1 MVYADVD
8 GNIGWVA
15 AALTPVRKDWDGLL
29 PVPGAKGAYEWQ
41 KFLRLEELPQ
51 VHNPTNHYVAT
62 ANHNILPAGYEPQIA
77 YDWTPSYR
85 FARIKQRLEAK
96 NKFTLE
102 DFQSVQHDN
111 TSLPGLALARLVKSV
126 DMEAPGLQPYVELLA
141 GWDGVLSTESRAGAL
156 YGVWLQELL
165 DGFYRPHVPARLLV
179 STASRSGVPVMLAAL
194 DRPDTAWFG
203 NNPKEGRDR
212 LLRSTFRSAV
222 AKVEELLPGDDKEWS
237 WGRLHTTT
245 FRHPL
250 AGLGPAYAQAFN
262 LGPVPRAGDA
272 HTPNAATH
280 NRKFEHTSGATY
292 RHIFDLADW
301 DKGLATSAP
310 GQSGQPGSP
319 HYGDLLPLWQ
329 KGEYFPLAYS
339 RGKVEQVTRHRLKLK
354 PPEKGASLTEL
365 RQHGPQ
371 MILDLSHGSVA
382 KL

>member
-1 MVYADVD
+1 
-8 GNIGWVA
+8 
-15 AALTPVRKDWDGLL
+15 
-29 PVPGAKGAYEWQ
+29 
-41 KFLRLEELPQ
+41 
-51 VHNPTNHYVAT
+51 
-62 ANHNILPAGYEPQIA
+62 
-77 YDWTPSYR
+77 
-85 FARIKQRLEAK
+85 
-96 NKFTLE
+96 
-102 DFQSVQHDN
+102 
-111 TSLPGLALARLVKSV
+111 
-126 DMEAPGLQPYVELLA
+126 
-141 GWDGVLSTESRAGAL
+141 VLSTESRAGAL

-280 NRKFEHTSGATY
+280 TRKFEHTSGATY
-292 RHIFDLADW
+292 RHVFDLADW
-301 DKGLATSAP
+301 DRGLATSAP

-329 KGEYFPLAYS
+329 KGEYFPLAYT
-339 RGKVEQVTRHRLKLK
+339 RPKVEQVTRRRLKLR
-354 PPEKGASLTEL
+354 PAL
-365 RQHGPQ
+365 Q
-371 MILDLSHGSVA
+371 
-382 KL
+382 